1 MHTYYGRS
9 FRIFSF
15 KDIHILITFLLSYS
29 LEGSFETVQTVSC
42 FGKLANDF
50 HNIRLGLSD
59 SIAILGFRVLQN
71 FVLTNFLNLLVGTY
85 CVNIIGNDGNAQ
97 ETCANCVRRE
107 F

>member
-1 MHTYYGRS
+1 MLPGQ
-9 FRIFSF
+9 FGFLSF

-42 FGKLANDF
+42 IRKLANVF

-59 SIAILGFRVLQN
+59 SIAILGFRAFHN
-71 FVLTNFLNLLVGTY
+71 FVLTNFLNLLAGAY

-97 ETCANCVRRE
+97 ETFANCVRQE